1 MATMKSAKGR
11 YPSQEDDDVPDDI
24 KAADESLDYSDDSSR
39 LQSENESVDSS
50 EPAEP
55 LDIEAEDTSFV
66 EPVQKPFPA
75 EKEVVKPKPAGLDNA
90 TLGRVITGATPALM
104 GLLMGASP
112 AMAESQIKEGQKYY
126 EAGTPK
132 KTVLTMGPDGKPVYI
147 DVRDS
152 IGKEAFQK
160 SGKAAAG
167 GAPKVQNYLDEN
179 GVERIGSWIGGKV
192 YDSSGKE
199 VLNPRTSKGLEI
211 KEVKDKYENIK
222 LVGINPLG
230 KSQDLLTTYVG
241 KGAEAGIRGDDV
253 ARFDKIHDEV
263 RKYSQPLYDNQRSL
277 ATAKSLLSS
286 DPKQAIEQAAGI
298 FKTAKIITDEK
309 ISDKERDAVSQAPSI
324 FQSFA
329 DKLQTNISGEQRQY
343 IIQQMKNILDK
354 VNSANTAAINS
365 MQDRYVTSFASGAK
379 DQSEFNKMKDYASK
393 QLVTRRDESGKK
405 PEFTK
410 EQWDALPETK
420 KRQIMEAK

>member
-24 KAADESLDYSDDSSR
+24 KAADESLSNSDDGGAGLSEDYSADKP
-39 LQSENESVDSS
+39 

-55 LDIEAEDTSFV
+55 LEVEAESVNKNPPLGENKSTSSPMADQDKASF
-66 EPVQKPFPA
+66 A
-75 EKEVVKPKPAGLDNA
+75 RA
-90 TLGRVITGATPALM
+90 ITGATPALM

-112 AMAESQIKEGQKYY
+112 LMAEDQIVQGQKYY
-126 EAGTPK
+126 QAGTPK
-132 KTVLTMGPDGKPVYI
+132 KTVLTMGPDGKPVYT

-192 YDSSGKE
+192 YDSNGKE
-199 VLNPRTSKGLEI
+199 VINPRTSKSLEI
-211 KEVKDKYENIK
+211 KEIKDEYGNVTYK
-222 LVGINPLG
+222 GFDPLG
-230 KSQDLLTTYVG
+230 RSQNLLTASTG
-241 KGAEAGIRGDDV
+241 KGAPVGIREDDV

-393 QLVTRRDESGKK
+393 QLVARTNESGKK